1 LPSLDVEGERPRSAL
16 QPTPQLRAWLE
27 LFYDLVFVAAILVLS
42 DAVAHLEPPNRVIWV
57 AAVFVALWCVW
68 LQTTLFTNV
77 FRVQDITHQVLVLA
91 QMFVVILVT
100 MEAHEGVVHD
110 AVALSITYGALIAI
124 VAVMYWRAA
133 RAGGQGAHY
142 AATRSYF
149 LLASAIVFGVAAVV
163 PVGRGLVW
171 IIALALS
178 FGPFRWQPRSDADRI
193 PDLDEH
199 HLAERMGALTIIVC
213 GEAFVKV
220 AIVVSQGA
228 IEDVDIVA
236 LAFQFV
242 LTFAIW
248 LSYFVDFPEA
258 GFRRSRLTAW
268 TLLHLVVQLGIAAS
282 AVGVSEI
289 IRTEPFEHLP
299 ATTILAVT
307 AALATVYLA
316 LGLLGLCT
324 RRVPVR
330 PLFVLRVS
338 TSVALVVVGMAAWL
352 IPWVDLVEGVAALT
366 VVAVV
371 HAVIGARLDA
381 QTSVPDPA

>member
-1 LPSLDVEGERPRSAL
+1 LPSLDVERQRPRSAL

-42 DAVAHLEPPNRVIWV
+42 DAVAHLESPNRVMWV
-57 AAVFVALWCVW
+57 VAVFVALWCVW

-77 FRVQDITHQVLVLA
+77 FRVQDMTHQVLVLA

-110 AVALSITYGALIAI
+110 AIALSLSYGALIAI
-124 VAVMYWRAA
+124 VAVMYWRSA
-133 RAGGQGAHY
+133 RDGGAGARY

-149 LLASAIVFGVAAVV
+149 LLASAVVFGVAAAV
-163 PVGRGLVW
+163 PVVRGLVW
-171 IIALALS
+171 IVALILS
-178 FGPFRWQPRSDADRI
+178 FGPFRWQPRSDVDRI

-236 LAFQFV
+236 LAFQFI

-258 GFRRSRLTAW
+258 GFRRPRLAAW
-268 TLLHLVVQLGIAAS
+268 IVLHLVVQLGIAGS
-282 AVGVSEI
+282 AIGVSAI

-299 ATTILAVT
+299 ASTILAIT
-307 AALATVYLA
+307 AALAIVYLA

-330 PLFVLRVS
+330 PLLVLRLS
-338 TSVALVVVGMAAWL
+338 TSVALGVVGVAAWL
-352 IPWVDLVEGVAALT
+352 IPWVDLVAGVAALT
-366 VVAVV
+366 VVAVIQ
-371 HAVIGARLDA
+371 AIIGARLDA
-381 QTSVPDPA
+381 QTTVAARA